1 MVLVLLLA
9 PLLLP
14 GISVGCQGCKRAHGA
29 KGRVGR
35 VWVPGI
41 EPQAISEALVI
52 LPAG

>member
-1 MVLVLLLA
+1 MLVSLLA

-14 GISVGCQGCKRAHGA
+14 EISVGCQGCKHAHGA

-35 VWVPGI
+35 VWIPGT
-41 EPQAISEALVI
+41 EPHAISEALVI